1 MTLTIPDDEPRF
13 RFMRYVRP
21 HRGSAGKDKGALF
34 PIRPGLRKIRIAVDV
49 DTLSLQSEELMRVLA
64 REEEVEVF
72 LLVQNS
78 ASEPREWMSE
88 LGLPQWYKFNFTTV
102 DESPKMG
109 DTSEVEISGYENG
122 EIVLSTRGSF
132 FDVYSQ
138 LDHRVYDSLEGSGGI
153 SLTDRHRAAALAC
166 AAEAIAAD
174 VTVTNSP
181 TAGRSDVSDN
191 DIILSLT
198 PSQLW
203 PLFGHYLR
211 VTGNQVLD
219 YSRGSL
225 SSGAHYVRKTRSS
238 SIADLYV
245 NGINSSMPHLRS
257 IGLMAV
263 AGKDQTLASSMEA
276 ITTRLARAARAV
288 DDVLAAL
295 SNKGSS
301 DLQEQDVTE
310 MTAEAFERMLLYL
323 CAAMDRYARTTQWL
337 FDQSIDLES
346 LRRGSLTSPTE
357 LSKIIG
363 YFPTS
368 DAKELEELG
377 AYAEVIGKLRNR
389 IHALPLNAGRQLSRS
404 YGSSTT
410 VAVTLEGLAEL
421 DPNRTPLAQD
431 QIDRLGVWNAWSD
444 NDPSSRVYVADMAT
458 LATTLFRETLRY
470 LEEFSI
476 FLIRNEPSGEKE
488 PHPLIGCFAKG
499 ADAQLEEFPRERFAR
514 QMFGWSDF
522 G

>member
-225 SSGAHYVRKTRSS
+225 S
-238 SIADLYV
+238 
-245 NGINSSMPHLRS
+245 
-257 IGLMAV
+257 
-263 AGKDQTLASSMEA
+263 
-276 ITTRLARAARAV
+276 
-288 DDVLAAL
+288 
-295 SNKGSS
+295 
-301 DLQEQDVTE
+301 
-310 MTAEAFERMLLYL
+310 
-323 CAAMDRYARTTQWL
+323 
-337 FDQSIDLES
+337 
-346 LRRGSLTSPTE
+346 
-357 LSKIIG
+357 
-363 YFPTS
+363 
-368 DAKELEELG
+368 
-377 AYAEVIGKLRNR
+377 
-389 IHALPLNAGRQLSRS
+389 
-404 YGSSTT
+404 
-410 VAVTLEGLAEL
+410 
-421 DPNRTPLAQD
+421 
-431 QIDRLGVWNAWSD
+431 
-444 NDPSSRVYVADMAT
+444 
-458 LATTLFRETLRY
+458 
-470 LEEFSI
+470 
-476 FLIRNEPSGEKE
+476 
-488 PHPLIGCFAKG
+488 
-499 ADAQLEEFPRERFAR
+499 
-514 QMFGWSDF
+514 
-522 G
+522 